1 MSKRTPHNHISQAPK
16 RVIYHCGFKIFQI
29 VVHASATFLSLSGRS
44 GVLNVYLHIEEV
56 ITEQVSGGLFLWNF
70 YECELFLFLFVNILN
85 NPHAFDFSQH
95 FTFLTPKTEEYFLFF
110 SFDIFFLASIL
121 FFSFVF
127 VMMLLL
133 LGMGVGGYLLICF
146 FCFVPCTWSH

>member
-1 MSKRTPHNHISQAPK
+1 MSKRTPHNHISQAP
-16 RVIYHCGFKIFQI
+16 
-29 VVHASATFLSLSGRS
+29 
-44 GVLNVYLHIEEV
+44 N
-56 ITEQVSGGLFLWNF
+56 GLFIIAVLKFFKSLYMLQRLFFIAIRKKWCIKCISAYRGSYYGAGKWGSLRNF

-146 FCFVPCTWSH
+146 FCFVPCT